1 MTANP
6 IQLYVS
12 RSTHF
17 ALRHITIIFTVLGV
31 PTVHGWIDGTP
42 FFYDRSN
49 VWVSSEIV
57 LDVDTDDKSITLPNP
72 PVDTSVPAQPCVPEL
87 AVGSRQSFFSIDF
100 RKREQYVVQ
109 STLQKVGTFCY
120 IFVEDSQWGQT
131 VNAATVEAVRHAFD
145 DATPADLGRGIYE
158 IETALFGPPPN
169 IDGEDKIYIL
179 LLDIRDLA
187 TVSGGFIGGFFSPVD
202 QQRGVL
208 RHPEFGTLVHS
219 NERDMIYVDTHPLD
233 AGGEKGLGVLA
244 HEFQHLIHWQQD
256 KDEEIW
262 VNEGCSDYAMF
273 ICGYSVEDHVIPFE
287 RNASVSLV
295 NWPHGSRSQ
304 LSHYGAAYM
313 WMLYL
318 HEHYGGAETIAA
330 VVKQRGNGITGINNA
345 LDSRGVTKRFSTIFS
360 DWKIANFLDDS
371 DFAEGQ
377 YGYRN
382 EHLNLQLHRNH
393 QSHPVAVTG
402 NRLAAYAA
410 DYIGLSAVGG
420 AGSLNIAIETDG
432 EHAYQIRVIE
442 LQSSQP
448 IAVRRMPLI
457 GDGKAQLS
465 IPNFGT
471 AVEQVILV
479 PSVQPEPFSS
489 IEKTTS
495 YAYSTRLG
503 ENVAFRLAVLP
514 NPVHP
519 RYWDIIAV
527 PDDVISVMAPLISVT
542 EGESVVTSVITA
554 RVPMKSVR
562 SGALYSFPLY
572 LSPAVNLEEVHWKVF
587 FLDAL
592 VGEGNLEPN

>member
-1 MTANP
+1 MAKNP
-6 IQLYVS
+6 IQFYVS
-12 RSTHF
+12 RSTCC
-17 ALRHITIIFTVLGV
+17 ALRHMMIIFAVLGV
-31 PTVHGWIDGTP
+31 PMAYGWIDGTP
-42 FFYDRSN
+42 FFYDQSN
-49 VWVSSEIV
+49 DWVRSEIV
-57 LDVDTDDKSITLPNP
+57 FDVYADDKTIAIPNRS
-72 PVDTSVPAQPCVPEL
+72 VDASAPAQPCVPEL
-87 AVGSRQSFFSIDF
+87 AVGNRQSFFSIDF
-100 RKREQYVVQ
+100 RKSEQYVVQ
-109 STLQKVGTFCY
+109 STLQKVGKYCY
-120 IFVEDSQWGQT
+120 IFVEDSQWGKT
-131 VNAATVEAVRHAFD
+131 VNRATVEAVRHAFD
-145 DATPADLGRGIYE
+145 DATPADSKRGIYE
-158 IETALFGPPPN
+158 IETELFGPPPN
-169 IDGEDKIYIL
+169 IDGEKKIYIL

-219 NERDMIYVDTHPLD
+219 NERDMIYIDTHPLD

-244 HEFQHLIHWQQD
+244 HEFQHLIHWRQD

-295 NWPHGSRSQ
+295 NWPHGTRSQ

-318 HEHYGGAETIAA
+318 HEHYGGADTIAA
-330 VVKQRGNGITGINNA
+330 VVNQRGNGITGINNA

-360 DWKIANFLDDS
+360 DWKVANFLDDS
-371 DFAEGQ
+371 EFAEGQ

-382 EHLNLQLHRNH
+382 EQLNLQLHRNH

-402 NRLAAYAA
+402 NRLDAYAA
-410 DYIGLSAVGG
+410 DYIGLSAMGG
-420 AGSLNIAIETDG
+420 EGALHIAFETDG
-432 EHAYQIRVIE
+432 KYTYAIRVIE

-448 IAVRRMPLI
+448 IAVRHMPLT

-471 AVEQVILV
+471 TVEQVILV
-479 PSVQPEPFSS
+479 PSVQPEPLSS
-489 IEKTTS
+489 IERTTS
-495 YAYSTRLG
+495 YAYSTRRG
-503 ENVAFRLAVLP
+503 ENLEFHLAVLP

-542 EGESVVTSVITA
+542 EGESVVTSVITT

-572 LSPAVNLEEVHWKVF
+572 LSPAVNLENVSWKVF
-587 FLDAL
+587 FFDAQ
-592 VGEGNLEPN
+592 VGEGNLELK